1 MRPLYH
7 FTPEKNWINDP
18 NGLCQ
23 VDGVYHMYYQYNP
36 NDSVWGDMHWG
47 HAVSRDLLHWETRP
61 VAMAPAYGQG
71 EIHCFSGGCCKDKK
85 GRPHFFYTS
94 IGRAEDGRGAA
105 DGAQQWFAEPVDG
118 DLDHLQQCWEGALKD
133 DMHPGFVLLEW
144 RDPCVLPWKG
154 QYLMVLGGK
163 VDERGC
169 VLLYT
174 SPDMRSWTYHH
185 LLVQSEAADGI
196 PYECP
201 NFFPLDG
208 RMVLLYSPYGPV
220 EVLVGDLDEE
230 LNFHVAS
237 KEVLDPAG
245 RQGFYAPQVFRDEA
259 GRTIL
264 QGWMPE
270 ADGDDRARA
279 RGYSGAMNL
288 PRLLSIRGDY
298 AHAEPL
304 ESVWSMMQEKNDVEG
319 RHFLAQVCCKV
330 SALPLQMEFLTS
342 PDGRE
347 RTHLTLTA
355 DGVLTLDRS
364 ASSLDAAADK
374 SAISRKIRMGE
385 DVQLLLAV
393 DDSAVECCVN
403 GQWLS
408 GRVYPTDPKAG
419 GLKISAG
426 GDADVRLGEYQP

>member
-1 MRPLYH
+1 M
-7 FTPEKNWINDP
+7 
-18 NGLCQ
+18 
-23 VDGVYHMYYQYNP
+23 
-36 NDSVWGDMHWG
+36 
-47 HAVSRDLLHWETRP
+47 
-61 VAMAPAYGQG
+61 
-71 EIHCFSGGCCKDKK
+71 
-85 GRPHFFYTS
+85 
-94 IGRAEDGRGAA
+94 
-105 DGAQQWFAEPVDG
+105 
-118 DLDHLQQCWEGALKD
+118 
-133 DMHPGFVLLEW
+133 
-144 RDPCVLPWKG
+144 
-154 QYLMVLGGK
+154 
-163 VDERGC
+163 
-169 VLLYT
+169 
-174 SPDMRSWTYHH
+174 
-185 LLVQSEAADGI
+185 QSEVADGI

-270 ADGDDRARA
+270 ADGDDRARE

-288 PRLLSIRGDY
+288 PRILSIRGDY
-298 AHAEPL
+298 VHAEPMA
-304 ESVWSMMQEKNDVEG
+304 SVWSMMQEKQAVEG
-319 RHFLAQVCCKV
+319 RHFLAQICCKA
-330 SALPLQMEFLTS
+330 SALPLRMELLAS

-347 RTHLTLTA
+347 KTLLTLAA
-355 DGVLTLDRS
+355 DGILTLDRS
-364 ASSLDAAADK
+364 ISSLDEAADK
-374 SAISRKIRMGE
+374 SEISRKIRMNE

-393 DDSAVECCVN
+393 DGSALECCVN

-426 GDADVRLGEYQP
+426 GEADIRLGEYQP